1 MKVEFREINEDDEEL
16 IWNIVYVTACM
27 EKSGETLE
35 QAKQNPDRRR
45 YICDWGKPFDYGIIA
60 QTSGADS
67 IFVGAAWMRLL
78 KIENKGRVTLMI
90 LPQSYPLAFIKSS
103 GKQGIG
109 KALMRKL
116 IDGVRGK
123 VPGICLSVRDYNGPA
138 ISLYESLGFEFHGP
152 PFKNRVGTMSHKMLL
167 KL

>member
-16 IWNIVYVTACM
+16 IWNIVYVTADM

-78 KIENKGRVTLMI
+78 STATFFPTCERVFTSRAV
-90 LPQSYPLAFIKSS
+90 PCAP
-103 GKQGIG
+103 IG
-109 KALMRKL
+109 GSPCARFA
-116 IDGVRGK
+116 
-123 VPGICLSVRDYNGPA
+123 A
-138 ISLYESLGFEFHGP
+138 I
-152 PFKNRVGTMSHKMLL
+152 
-167 KL
+167 